1 MQKVEKSCY
10 RIQKTSF
17 VNFIKHIKLRFEIA
31 NVNFCPKHVDHT
43 GTKGIFGNYFFPLFF
58 VFKNNFLFL
67 KLKNLFGN
75 SKSIKK
81 QKLLSKLNC
90 EEN

>member
-43 GTKGIFGNYFFPLFF
+43 GTKGIFGNYFFPLIFF
-58 VFKNNFLFL
+58 FQKQFSIFETKKLVWQL
-67 KLKNLFGN
+67 KIN
-75 SKSIKK
+75 KK
-81 QKLLSKLNC
+81 QKLLSKLNL
-90 EEN
+90 